1 MGRSVSDFQKTFTTS
16 LRKAKLLKIHNV
28 CLLLLP
34 IWYFRKVK
42 VRLFASIGLERN
54 DQITWFAIVNKVK
67 ES

>member
-1 MGRSVSDFQKTFTTS
+1 